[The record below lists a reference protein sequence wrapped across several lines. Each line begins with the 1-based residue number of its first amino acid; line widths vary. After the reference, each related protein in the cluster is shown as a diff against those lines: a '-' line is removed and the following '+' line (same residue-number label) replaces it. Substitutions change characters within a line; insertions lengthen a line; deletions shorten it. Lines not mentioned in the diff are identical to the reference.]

1 MVVKRFSCVGGEGGI
16 IWRNCS
22 FGIIRVRV
30 VQRERERERETLGR
44 FSGRMDKN
52 EIKSSK

>member
-30 VQRERERERETLGR
+30 VQRERERERERLWDVFREGWIRT
-44 FSGRMDKN
+44 K
-52 EIKSSK
+52 

>member
-30 VQRERERERETLGR
+30 VQRERERERERDFGTFFGKD
-44 FSGRMDKN
+44 G
-52 EIKSSK
+52 